1 MLEQYVSAEVK
12 EICEKYKS
20 TGIVK
25 TVNLTFLANK
35 FFKDFKRTINTDR
48 RGEVG
53 FVLKRPNG
61 KYVVVRSKRYPK
73 NTYRIPTGGI
83 NFQETALDALEREV
97 KEELGV
103 KFVINEFIG
112 LLEYHI
118 TNKKETL
125 KFYSY
130 LFLIDEKGGEIL
142 KDATENEIS
151 GIREMDRDELKKLTL
166 EFTKNEFRWKDWS
179 KFRLQL
185 LEFFNSYLELKET
198 GDKNDKI

>member
-1 MLEQYVSAEVK
+1 MLERYVASEVK

-25 TVNLTFLANK
+25 TVNLTFSSNK

-53 FVLKRPNG
+53 FVVRRSNG
-61 KYVVVRSKRYPK
+61 KFVMVRSKRYPK

-83 NFQETALDALEREV
+83 NFYETAINALKREIA
-97 KEELGV
+97 EELGV
-103 KFVINEFIG
+103 EFRIYEFVG
-112 LLEYHI
+112 LVEYHI
-118 TNKKETL
+118 THKNETL

-130 LFLIDEKGGEIL
+130 LFLVDEIGGEIL

-151 GIREMDRDELKKLTL
+151 GIREMDAQELKVLTA

-179 KFRLQL
+179 KFRLQR
-185 LEFFNSYLELKET
+185 LEFFNSYLEQHYEK
-198 GDKNDKI
+198 